1 MFAERYNKFASEVA
15 EIMGGHFEFD
25 NNGILR
31 FVEAREGV
39 VNTPSFDL
47 DNVSEGLKAFGVI
60 ELMLKYRVF
69 NDGDILIFDEPE
81 IHLHP
86 EWQIK
91 YASILVKLQKE
102 FNLTVLIT
110 THSSSFLMAL
120 QFVSRMEN
128 RAAVVN
134 SYRIRESNQNNRYS
148 VVESDNPNNWDDSY
162 ISFIRAAQHL
172 NVLREK
178 AYAGEVA
185 DDSK

>member
-1 MFAERYNKFASEVA
+1 
-15 EIMGGHFEFD
+15 
-25 NNGILR
+25 
-31 FVEAREGV
+31 
-39 VNTPSFDL
+39 
-47 DNVSEGLKAFGVI
+47 
-60 ELMLKYRVF
+60 
-69 NDGDILIFDEPE
+69 
-81 IHLHP
+81 
-86 EWQIK
+86 
-91 YASILVKLQKE
+91 
-102 FNLTVLIT
+102 
-110 THSSSFLMAL
+110 MAL